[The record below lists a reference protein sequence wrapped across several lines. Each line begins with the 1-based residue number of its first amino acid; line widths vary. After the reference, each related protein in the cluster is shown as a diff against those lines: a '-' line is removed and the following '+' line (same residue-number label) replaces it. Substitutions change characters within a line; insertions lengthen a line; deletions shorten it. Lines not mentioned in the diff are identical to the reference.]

1 MCSPAQIDIEGAE
14 FSSGG
19 FSDWISTG
27 ALNNVNQIALELH
40 VRQSDFV
47 PLVELLQ
54 QLYRL
59 GFRLISQARLY
70 YILGRSSLVSS
81 HDDLSLWLVF
91 FSGE

>member
-1 MCSPAQIDIEGAE
+1 MCSPAQIDIEGGE

-27 ALNNVNQIALELH
+27 ALDNVNQIALELH
-40 VRQSDFV
+40 VMQSDFL

-59 GFRLISQARLY
+59 GFRLISQA
-70 YILGRSSLVSS
+70 GRGC
-81 HDDLSLWLVF
+81 VF
-91 FSGE
+91 Y